1 MIKSK
6 FSFVFLITLL
16 LVPLA
21 SAFGITAPYWETK
34 PLVML
39 PGDSI
44 DFALILQNMDG
55 SEDVVLKA
63 ELVGG
68 ADIATLTDEEL
79 EYLVPLGRKD
89 INVNLRV
96 TIPEDAL
103 QGDNYRV
110 GVSFK
115 EISTDE
121 EGRMV
126 QMTTGIAKYVPI
138 IIGPESEALP
148 EEEETLI
155 PEEEKGFPTAMV
167 VLLLVIVV
175 ILGYII
181 LKKKK

>member
-1 MIKSK
+1 MIKLKSG
-6 FSFVFLITLL
+6 FGFLIALL

-39 PGDSI
+39 PGESI

-55 SEDVVLKA
+55 TEDVAVKA
-63 ELVGG
+63 ELVSG
-68 ADIATLTDEEL
+68 AEIATLTDEKL

-89 INVNLRV
+89 INVNLKI
-96 TIPEDAL
+96 TIPEYASP
-103 QGDNYRV
+103 GESYSV

-115 EISTDE
+115 EISTTEGE
-121 EGRMV
+121 EMV
-126 QMTTGIAKYVPI
+126 QMVGGIAKYVPVI
-138 IIGPESEALP
+138 VGPESEALP
-148 EEEETLI
+148 EEEEIPT

-167 VLLLVIVV
+167 VLLLVIIV
-175 ILGYII
+175 ILGYVI

>member
-6 FSFVFLITLL
+6 FGFGFLIALL

-39 PGDSI
+39 PGESI

-55 SEDVVLKA
+55 TEDVVLKA
-63 ELVGG
+63 ELVSG
-68 ADIATLTDEEL
+68 ADIATLVDEEL

-89 INVNLRV
+89 INVNLKV
-96 TIPEDAL
+96 TIPEDASL
-103 QGDNYRV
+103 GESYSV

-115 EISTDE
+115 EIPK
-121 EGRMV
+121 EGEGKMLE
-126 QMTTGIAKYVPI
+126 TTGMITKSIPVI
-138 IIGPESEALP
+138 VGPESEALP
-148 EEEETLI
+148 EEETQA

-167 VLLLVIVV
+167 VLLLVIIV
-175 ILGYII
+175 ILGYVI

>member
-6 FSFVFLITLL
+6 FGFGFLIALL

-39 PGDSI
+39 PGESI
-44 DFALILQNMDG
+44 DLALILQNMDG
-55 SEDVVLKA
+55 TEDVVLKA
-63 ELVGG
+63 ELVSGG
-68 ADIATLTDEEL
+68 NIATLTDEEL

-89 INVNLRV
+89 INVNLKV
-96 TIPEDAL
+96 TIPEDASP
-103 QGDNYRV
+103 GERYSV

-121 EGRMV
+121 EGKMV
-126 QMTTGIAKYVPI
+126 QMTSGITKSIPVI
-138 IIGPESEALP
+138 VKSEEVLP
-148 EEEETLI
+148 EEETLI
-155 PEEEKGFPTAMV
+155 PEEERGFPTAMV
-167 VLLLVIVV
+167 VLLLVIIV
-175 ILGYII
+175 ILGYVI

>member
-6 FSFVFLITLL
+6 FGFGFLIALL

-39 PGDSI
+39 PGESI
-44 DFALILQNMDG
+44 DLALILQNMDG
-55 SEDVVLKA
+55 TEDVVLKA
-63 ELVGG
+63 ELVSGG
-68 ADIATLTDEEL
+68 NIATLTDEKL

-89 INVNLRV
+89 INVNLKI
-96 TIPEDAL
+96 TIPEDASP
-103 QGDNYRV
+103 GEKYSV

-121 EGRMV
+121 EGKMV
-126 QMTTGIAKYVPI
+126 QMTSGITKSIPI
-138 IIGPESEALP
+138 TVKSEEVLQ
-148 EEEETLI
+148 EETLT

-167 VLLLVIVV
+167 ILLLVIVV
-175 ILGYII
+175 ILGYVI

>member
-6 FSFVFLITLL
+6 YSFVFLISLL
-16 LVPLA
+16 LLSPLV

-39 PGDSI
+39 PGESI

-55 SEDVVLKA
+55 TEDVVLKA
-63 ELVGG
+63 ELVSG
-68 ADIATLTDEEL
+68 AEIAILTDEEL

-89 INVNLRV
+89 INVNLKV

-103 QGDNYRV
+103 LGDNYRV

-115 EISTDE
+115 EISADE
-121 EGRMV
+121 EEEMV

-138 IIGPESEALP
+138 RIGPESEALP
-148 EEEETLI
+148 EEETSV

-167 VLLLVIVV
+167 VLLLVILI